1 MLANCPTLWR
11 DWARGDV
18 LLIAAVDV
26 GSARARAGLY
36 TPQGQ
41 LVARASRGF
50 ATLPSPGGEAGFDFA
65 EIWQAVADA
74 LAEARRMAGAS
85 PAQVAALAFDATCSL
100 MVDAPGFTPD
110 VIAWHDHRAL
120 AEAYRISALD
130 HEVVIRAGGSVS
142 PEMQAPKLLWLA
154 RQRPEVW
161 AGLRGI
167 RDLCDHLAFRATG
180 VPARSL
186 CATAAKWPWL
196 PDRGGWAEDLLAHF
210 GIADFPRAEPVL
222 APGTAIGPLG
232 EAGAAELGL
241 DRNCIVAAGLI
252 DAFSGALGAA
262 PDMPALIAG
271 TSNCVMA
278 AGVPARAALWG
289 PYPGAILPGE
299 TVSEGGQSATGAL
312 LESIRRQYPQP
323 QGHDAILARISRGP
337 EPGVGIHLLPD
348 VKGNRT
354 PFADPLMRG
363 VIHGLPLDRDAPALD
378 ALYWRAAVAIA
389 LGTRQVIAHMGLA
402 SQRLAMAGGQ
412 ARSGLMR
419 QLYADA
425 TGAEIHWQPEDAVLR
440 GTAIAAAA
448 PALGGIRAA
457 RARFARAVQVT
468 RPDPGARARR
478 EADWT
483 IFQRMQQHR
492 AEITKMQENQ
502 HVSGH

>member
-1 MLANCPTLWR
+1 M
-11 DWARGDV
+11 
-18 LLIAAVDV
+18 LIAAVDV

-36 TPQGQ
+36 TPQGH

-50 ATLPSPGGEAGFDFA
+50 ATLSSPGGQAGFAFA

-85 PAQVAALAFDATCSL
+85 PAQVQALAFDATCSL
-100 MVDAPGFTPD
+100 VVDAPDFSPD
-110 VIAWHDHRAL
+110 VIAWHDHRAV
-120 AEAYRISALD
+120 AEAQELSALC
-130 HEVVIRAGGSVS
+130 HEVVARAGGSVS
-142 PEMQAPKLLWLA
+142 PEMQTPKLIWL
-154 RQRPEVW
+154 RRHRPEVW

-180 VPARSL
+180 LPARSL

-196 PDRGGWAEDLLAHF
+196 PDRGGWSEDLLARF
-210 GIADFPRAEPVL
+210 DIAGFPHDEPVL
-222 APGTAIGPLG
+222 PPGALIGPLS
-232 EAGAAELGL
+232 EQGAAELGL
-241 DRNCIVAAGLI
+241 DRDCIVAAGLI

-278 AGVPARAALWG
+278 HGIAVAPALWG

-299 TVSEGGQSATGAL
+299 SVTEGGQSATGAL
-312 LESIRRQYPQP
+312 LESIRRQYPDAP
-323 QGHDAILARISRGP
+323 SHDDILARIAAAP
-337 EPGVGIHLLPD
+337 EPAPGIHVLPD
-348 VKGNRT
+348 LKGNRT

-363 VIHGLPLDRDAPALD
+363 VIHGFPLDRDAAALD
-378 ALYWRAAVAIA
+378 GLYWRAAVGIA

-402 SQRLAMAGGQ
+402 PERIAMAGGQ
-412 ARSGLMR
+412 ARAGLMR

-425 TGAEIHWQPEDAVLR
+425 IGAEIHWQPEDAVLR

-448 PALGGIRAA
+448 PHLGGIRAA
-457 RARFARAVQVT
+457 RARFAREVQVT
-468 RPDPGARARR
+468 RPDPAARARR
-478 EADWT
+478 ERDWT

-492 AEITKMQENQ
+492 AEISDMQGE
-502 HVSGH
+502 